1 MTRRRPRQN
10 RRSSST
16 QARRID
22 ALELEEAAGRN
33 GALRGRTTQLNKVY
47 AVKTIAIVAQE
58 LGEDED
64 WLCDIANGMEP
75 KSGLIWVHGPN
86 DEGVMA
92 FSDFGIENLC
102 ELIAIHRENPK

>member
-1 MTRRRPRQN
+1 MP
-10 RRSSST
+10 S
-16 QARRID
+16 
-22 ALELEEAAGRN
+22 
-33 GALRGRTTQLNKVY
+33 
-47 AVKTIAIVAQE
+47 KTIAIVAQE

-64 WLCDIANGMEP
+64 WLWNIANGMEP
-75 KSGLIWVHGPN
+75 ECGLIWGRGPS

>member
-1 MTRRRPRQN
+1 MARRRPHQN
-10 RRSSST
+10 SRSSRT
-16 QARRID
+16 QARRTD

-47 AVKTIAIVAQE
+47 AVKTIAIAAQE

-64 WLCDIANGMEP
+64 WFWDIAKGMEP
-75 KSGLIWVHGPN
+75 EGGLIWVHGPS
-86 DEGVMA
+86 DEGVLA

-102 ELIAIHRENPK
+102 ELIAIHRENHK